1 MRHIFQK
8 YSDYI
13 GFYRNDCWEYPV
25 IAMCAVMPN
34 TLILRNYLLT
44 GKDFKVPI
52 FGDKVEI
59 TCPGK
64 LMSSVDFNDIES
76 GQSDIRN
83 KILSP
88 VFKKL
93 GILEQW
99 GNGLKLIAEE
109 LQNYPEIWPDWKEPV
124 ITFRDTFTNKNFK
137 QQPELLPETIFTRIL
152 KQLIDNILS
161 RKEISTDMGQ
171 KPFQGN

>member
-1 MRHIFQK
+1 
-8 YSDYI
+8 
-13 GFYRNDCWEYPV
+13 
-25 IAMCAVMPN
+25 MCAVIPN
-34 TLILRNYLLT
+34 AVILRNNLLN

-59 TCPGK
+59 NCPGK
-64 LMSSVDFNDIES
+64 LMSSVDFNDIVS

-109 LQNYPEIWPDWKEPV
+109 LQNYPEIGHDWKEPV
-124 ITFRDTFTNKNFK
+124 ITFCVTFTNKNFK
-137 QQPELLPETIFTRIL
+137 QQPELQPETIFTKIL
-152 KQLIDNILS
+152 KQLID
-161 RKEISTDMGQ
+161 K
-171 KPFQGN
+171 